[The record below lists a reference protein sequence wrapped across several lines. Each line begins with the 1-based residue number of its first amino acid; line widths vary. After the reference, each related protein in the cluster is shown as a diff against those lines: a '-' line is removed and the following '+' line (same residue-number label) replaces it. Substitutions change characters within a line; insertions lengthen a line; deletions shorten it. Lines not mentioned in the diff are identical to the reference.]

1 MFPILHPSVQLV
13 AFPGRILHD
22 NKRDANY
29 IHPSRTAVYN
39 KSAEVYGVNFA
50 RNEIRKEKEVI
61 VVEGYA
67 DVITMHQY
75 GIKNVVASSGTS
87 LTPGQL
93 QILQRY
99 GKRIIMIYDSDS
111 AGQAAMERGM
121 DIALEQGMEVE
132 LMELP
137 SGQDPDSFVKQF

>member
-1 MFPILHPSVQLV
+1 MFPIFNPSGKLI
-13 AFPGRILHD
+13 AFAGRILD
-22 NKRDANY
+22 EKKRAAKY
-29 IHPSRTAVYN
+29 INSSQTPVYN
-39 KSAEVYGVNFA
+39 KSEVVYGVNFA

-61 VVEGYA
+61 LVEGYT

-99 GKRIIMIYDSDS
+99 GKRS
-111 AGQAAMERGM
+111 GERRVGK
-121 DIALEQGMEVE
+121 EYRYQ
-132 LMELP
+132 
-137 SGQDPDSFVKQF
+137 